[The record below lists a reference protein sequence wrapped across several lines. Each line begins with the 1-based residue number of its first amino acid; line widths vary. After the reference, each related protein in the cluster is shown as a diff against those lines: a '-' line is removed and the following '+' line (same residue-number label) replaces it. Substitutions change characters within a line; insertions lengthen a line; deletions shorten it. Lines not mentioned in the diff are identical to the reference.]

1 MQRNVKGEE
10 RKEKNKEHDVVKGRT
25 AKNIFIYI
33 SYFCR
38 FGLHSFITNNK

>member
-25 AKNIFIYI
+25 ANKVFIY
-33 SYFCR
+33 
-38 FGLHSFITNNK
+38 SFALTFVGS

>member
-25 AKNIFIYI
+25 AKNIFIY
-33 SYFCR
+33 SFALT
-38 FGLHSFITNNK
+38 FVGLVCIPS